1 MNIGGDGPLDDAA
14 ARLAALA
21 GLKETLRARDEELA
35 RAKEQL
41 ADRDRALAEISH
53 RLYNG
58 LQLITSFL
66 RFEGRRLTDGRAKGA
81 LESASH
87 RIEAMGH
94 FHRKLGISDARPVD
108 FAEYLGSFVQEIG
121 ASMGL
126 SVKLRTEPTPLD
138 NRTAADLAIVINE
151 LMMNA
156 AKHAYGGRRGTVE
169 IACGP
174 SDGGVR
180 VVVRDFG
187 PGLPAH
193 TENPHSLGMMLVRSI
208 MKKRGGRLEVEN
220 RGGAC
225 FVLTLPRS
233 S

>member
-1 MNIGGDGPLDDAA
+1 MDTGGDGPLDGTAA
-14 ARLAALA
+14 TV
-21 GLKETLRARDEELA
+21 GLRTVLRAREEELV
-35 RAKEQL
+35 RLREQL

-66 RFEGRRLTDGRAKGA
+66 RFESRRLTDGRAKGA

-94 FHRKLGISDARPVD
+94 FHRKLGISETRPVD
-108 FAEYLGSFVQEIG
+108 FAEYLSSFAQEIG

-126 SVKLRTEPTPLD
+126 SVKLHTEPTPVD

-156 AKHAYGGRRGTVE
+156 AKHAYDGRDGAVE
-169 IACGP
+169 ITCAP
-174 SDGGVR
+174 NDGGIR
-180 VVVRDFG
+180 LVVRDFG
-187 PGLPAH
+187 PGLPAR
-193 TENPHSLGMMLVRSI
+193 TDKPHSLGMMLVRSI
-208 MKKRGGRLEVEN
+208 VKKRGGRLEVEN

-225 FVLTLPRS
+225 FVLTLPGIAD
-233 S
+233 